1 LTLSS
6 AIRKNAACNLRILH
20 RPEERTLPPTS
31 TVRPPSATRPRLD
44 DVDRAIIEALQVEG
58 RRPYKRI
65 ADEIGV
71 SEGSVRYRVARLE
84 ESGILQ
90 VVGIADPL
98 RIGFNTM
105 ALVGIRVRPG
115 SMEDVCRELAKLPQ
129 ASYVAMVT
137 GSFDVFV
144 EAVCRDPED
153 FRTFLTRDLHGIDGV
168 LGAESFIIL
177 ELHKLAYGWGVASAD
192 PAPRLLGGGRP
203 KQVREPSRTA
213 ARARTRR
220 S

>member
-6 AIRKNAACNLRILH
+6 AIRKNASQDLRFLQTEG
-20 RPEERTLPPTS
+20 PTL
-31 TVRPPSATRPRLD
+31 ATTTAPAPAGRLRLD
-44 DVDRAIIEALQVEG
+44 EIDRSIIEALQVEG

-71 SEGSVRYRVARLE
+71 SEGAVRYRVARLE
-84 ESGILQ
+84 EAGILQ

-105 ALVGIRVRPG
+105 ALVGVRVRPG
-115 SMEDVCRELAKLPQ
+115 SMEQVCRELAALPQ

-144 EAVCRDPED
+144 EAICRDPED
-153 FRTFLTRDLHGIDGV
+153 FRTFLTRDLHAIDGV

-192 PAPRLLGGGRP
+192 PAPRLLGGGKP
-203 KQVREPSRTA
+203 NQVSEPTA
-213 ARARTRR
+213 ATARRRTRR
-220 S
+220 

>member
-1 LTLSS
+1 MTLSS
-6 AIRKNAACNLRILH
+6 AIRKNAPRYLRFLQGDA
-20 RPEERTLPPTS
+20 PLPTASAPPTVGS
-31 TVRPPSATRPRLD
+31 RLRLD
-44 DVDRAIIEALQVEG
+44 EIDRSIIEALQVEG

-84 ESGILQ
+84 EAGILQ

-105 ALVGIRVRPG
+105 ALVGVRVRPG
-115 SMEDVCRELAKLPQ
+115 STEHVCRELAALPQ

-144 EAVCRDPED
+144 EAICRDPED

-192 PAPRLLGGGRP
+192 PAPRLLGGGKPNQAPGPSP
-203 KQVREPSRTA
+203 KA
-213 ARARTRR
+213 ARGRARR
-220 S
+220 